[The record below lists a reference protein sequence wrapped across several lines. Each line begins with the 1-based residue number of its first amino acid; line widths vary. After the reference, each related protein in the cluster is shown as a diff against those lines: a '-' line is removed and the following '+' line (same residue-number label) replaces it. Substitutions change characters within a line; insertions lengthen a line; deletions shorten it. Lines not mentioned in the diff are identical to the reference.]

1 MCSSATKRF
10 GHLHF
15 HLVHFKELNKV
26 TAKIFVIFNLFYY
39 YDQEISMSYRMCPLN
54 FSNWLNVYEHDAKGE
69 HTNIGY

>member
-1 MCSSATKRF
+1 
-10 GHLHF
+10 
-15 HLVHFKELNKV
+15 V